1 MMTLT
6 TLTAFDKV
14 FTLKHYSES
23 KLFHTFILLILY
35 FLVFQ
40 MNIYLN
46 AYRCVVFDKFHFFET
61 VCWEAK

>member
-6 TLTAFDKV
+6 TLTAFGKV

-46 AYRCVVFDKFHFFET
+46 VY
-61 VCWEAK
+61 VCYI